1 MDQPMAGSTG
11 QGQEGKSSKKT
22 LWIVLGILLFCC
34 VCGGGGAAVWWLW
47 NNGDQLLGGIG
58 VLLTAP
64 MM

>member
-34 VCGGGGAAVWWLW
+34 VCGGIGAGAWWLW
-47 NNGDQLLGGIG
+47 NNGDQLLEGIG
-58 VLLTAP
+58 ALLSSPLA
-64 MM
+64 